1 MAANVAATADPA
13 PFVLPVPGK
22 PLKARICLRKPTLGE
37 AMREMVKDRAF
48 RRYLSNGDVDEW
60 RATKLPDP
68 APVAAKPAT
77 SSSTAAAKAASP
89 GYHDPRARPARSESS
104 HVKDF
109 RSKQIRAS
117 TQEKLQ
123 RFRDKERAERAAK
136 EAKAQKRKAPS
147 DSASGGIRTG
157 KDQRRVLKKL
167 RQS

>member
-1 MAANVAATADPA
+1 MAANVAATAAPA
-13 PFVLPVPGK
+13 PFVLPVPDQ

-68 APVAAKPAT
+68 APAAAKPPST
-77 SSSTAAAKAASP
+77 TTAAAKAASP

-123 RFRDKERAERAAK
+123 RILDKERAERAAK